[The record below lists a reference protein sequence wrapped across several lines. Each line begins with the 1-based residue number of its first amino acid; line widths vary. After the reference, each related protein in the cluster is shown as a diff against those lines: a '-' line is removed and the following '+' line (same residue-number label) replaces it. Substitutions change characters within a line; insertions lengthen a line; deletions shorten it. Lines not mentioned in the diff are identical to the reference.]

1 MADQSGKEDREAALA
16 ALAWLVE
23 AGADEAMDPAPVDRL
38 ARGAAE
44 ASPAEDGGRDSGHR
58 LENPPRQDAPPHPN
72 ARQPSSPPSSR
83 NDRSARN
90 DPPPVWQA
98 TSRELRSHENTLADA
113 EHAARGAA
121 SLEALHS
128 AICDFDGCDLKK
140 TAKNTVISRGVPQ
153 ADVML
158 IGEAPGRDEDL
169 QGAPFVGA
177 AGQLLDAMLRA
188 AGFDPAKDVYITNVL
203 FWRPPGNRTPQEQ
216 ELQLCLPFTE
226 RHIELVAPRYLVF
239 LGGTSAKA
247 LLAEKRGITRLRGQW
262 FAYQHAGLPAPLPA
276 MPLFHPAY
284 LLRQPA
290 QKRLAWRDLL
300 AFRSAVET
308 QADPLHSA

>member
-1 MADQSGKEDREAALA
+1 MVDRSGKEDRKAALT
-16 ALAWLVE
+16 ALAWLVD
-23 AGADEAMDPAPVDRL
+23 AGADEAIGAEPLDRL
-38 ARGAAE
+38 AKRAAD
-44 ASPAEDGGRDSGHR
+44 ASPAQDDGRDSGQG
-58 LENPPRQDAPPHPN
+58 NASAPQRHTLPHPST
-72 ARQPSSPPSSR
+72 REPSPSRSP
-83 NDRSARN
+83 RN

-98 TSRELRSHENTLADA
+98 TSQALRSHENTLADA

-121 SLEALHS
+121 SLEALHT
-128 AICDFDGCDLKK
+128 AIRDFDGCDLKK
-140 TAKNTVISRGVPQ
+140 TAKNTVISRGAPQ

-188 AGFDPAKDVYITNVL
+188 AGLDPAKDVYITNVL

-226 RHIELVAPRYLVF
+226 RHIELVAPRYLAF

-262 FAYQHAGLPAPLPA
+262 FAYQHAGLPSPLPA

-300 AFRSAVET
+300 AFRTAVEA